1 VINNTINNEKA
12 ARRRS
17 VTIDP
22 ATMVSYPLANDETVA
37 PSVQPEPE
45 SLEILDSGEINELRL
60 RCDLYKEIA
69 LCLSRILKTDNQKL
83 IANLIDRSG
92 KVIIDVTSLCI
103 IISKQLNVPVDCVHI
118 EYVQKDG
125 GCFGCFAASGRSP
138 LHRMSKIHDVSNI
151 KINHVDYKWAYNEKY
166 NILGDEF
173 SLSLS
178 RVIA

>member
-1 VINNTINNEKA
+1 
-12 ARRRS
+12 
-17 VTIDP
+17 
-22 ATMVSYPLANDETVA
+22 MVSYPLANDETVA
-37 PSVQPEPE
+37 PSVQPITERTLPLGSLGSEPE
-45 SLEILDSGEINELRL
+45 PLERETSIEFDELRL
-60 RCDLYKEIA
+60 KCDLYKEIA

-118 EYVQKDG
+118 EYIQKDG
-125 GCFGCFAASGRSP
+125 GC

-173 SLSLS
+173 GLSLTKI
-178 RVIA
+178 IA